1 MLIHILSA
9 WMLNA
14 FQVVSTPQYKKK
26 KNQKQPNIR
35 KVETNEQ
42 WAHHKITW
50 LYYLSS
56 SNSRNKLE
64 RNSRTCMKWYSQRG
78 QEWKRQKSKHSHI
91 VRILPVSTF
100 KLGTQEGVLKIKGD
114 TLSRWSPFRD
124 FRQAKHNPRVNFSK
138 TELSFERQCIHWPM
152 TGWKFKN
159 KN

>member
-50 LYYLSS
+50 LYYLLQI
-56 SNSRNKLE
+56 LE
-64 RNSRTCMKWYSQRG
+64 TNWRG
-78 QEWKRQKSKHSHI
+78 TVECEWN
-91 VRILPVSTF
+91 
-100 KLGTQEGVLKIKGD
+100 D
-114 TLSRWSPFRD
+114 T
-124 FRQAKHNPRVNFSK
+124 NRVV
-138 TELSFERQCIHWPM
+138 
-152 TGWKFKN
+152 KN
-159 KN
+159 EKDKNQNTAT